1 MELENMYQFLCNFSN
16 VASWKFEM
24 AYVVGIMFTLDSSAR
39 LPIDKGDKGMVKFRD
54 LILRL
59 FESRFIRHQFW
70 ASSCHSLREYK
81 LSDRQR
87 HNLRGSSSG
96 RKEGMKNKGRE
107 GERR

>member
-1 MELENMYQFLCNFSN
+1 MYQFLYNFSN
-16 VASWKFEM
+16 VATWKFEI

-39 LPIDKGDKGMVKFRD
+39 LPIDKGDKGMMKFRD
-54 LILRL
+54 LFLRL
-59 FESRFIRHQFW
+59 FECRFIRHQLW
-70 ASSCHSLREYK
+70 SSSYHSLRESK

-96 RKEGMKNKGRE
+96 RKEGMRNKGRE